1 MSKFL
6 KVLRS
11 KDWIE
16 VTEDL
21 PQVDP
26 QYTNREITIDVLC
39 LNSSG
44 EVFKGFYCYNI
55 NQWFDCSG
63 NKKNNVKAWCS
74 L

>member
-39 LNSSG
+39 LNSNG

-55 NQWFDCSG
+55 NQWFDYSG